1 MRTLHD
7 TAMHDTTPPTPAD
20 PFTSLRP
27 RLFGIAYRMLGVRAD
42 AEDVLQDAWLR
53 WSRQDPTA
61 LQSAEAWLVTVV
73 TRLSIDRL
81 RALKAEREAYVGW
94 WLPEPLVQLQ
104 DPITGDAQHH
114 HTPEAAAELAGELS
128 VAFLYVLE
136 RLGPEERAAFLLRQV
151 FDYDYPEIA
160 AQLGKTEAAC
170 RQMVHRASERV
181 QQARTRFEVP
191 RAVHRQLLQRFM
203 LAAKSGD
210 RSAIESLLS
219 EDAQLIGDGGGKV
232 ASFPKPLVG
241 RFRIAMLYWAQHR
254 RLGAQLAYRMAL
266 INGEP
271 GLLYYANGR
280 LDSAQAFVM
289 EGEHIVAI
297 YAVRNPD
304 KLIGVPAVLDER

>member
-1 MRTLHD
+1 MTS
-7 TAMHDTTPPTPAD
+7 TTPTD
-20 PFTSLRP
+20 PFSALRP

-94 WLPEPLVQLQ
+94 WLPEPLVEAL
-104 DPITGDAQHH
+104 DER
-114 HTPEAAAELAGELS
+114 TPESTAELAGELS
-128 VAFLYVLE
+128 VAFLHVLE

-151 FDYDYPEIA
+151 FDYDYPDIA

-191 RAVHRQLLQRFM
+191 QGVHHQLLQRFM
-203 LAAKSGD
+203 QAAKSGD
-210 RSAIESLLS
+210 RVAIESLLS
-219 EDAQLIGDGGGKV
+219 EDALLIGDGGGKV
-232 ASFPKPLVG
+232 AAFPRPLLG
-241 RFRIAMLYWAQHR
+241 RFRIAMLYWAQQR
-254 RLGAQLAYRMAL
+254 RLGEQLAYRMAL
-266 INGEP
+266 INGKP
-271 GLLYYANGR
+271 GLLHYANGR
-280 LDSAQAFVM
+280 LDSAQAF
-289 EGEHIVAI
+289 ETDGAQIVAI

-304 KLIGVPAVLDER
+304 KLAGIPHTLD

>member
-1 MRTLHD
+1 M
-7 TAMHDTTPPTPAD
+7 TTPPAPTAVSTD
-20 PFTSLRP
+20 PFTLLRP

-53 WSRQDPTA
+53 WSRTDPAT

-94 WLPEPLVQLQ
+94 WLPEPLVE
-104 DPITGDAQHH
+104 PNGGGA
-114 HTPEAAAELAGELS
+114 HTPESAAELAGELS

-151 FDYDYPEIA
+151 FDYDYPDIA
-160 AQLGKTEAAC
+160 AQLGRTEASC

-191 RAVHRQLLQRFM
+191 RNVHHQLLQRFM
-203 LAAKSGD
+203 LAARSGD
-210 RSAIESLLS
+210 RDAIQALLS

-232 ASFPKPLVG
+232 PSFPRPLVG
-241 RFRIAMLYWAQHR
+241 PFRIANLYWALFR
-254 RLGAQLAYRMAL
+254 RRGDHVAYRMARV
-266 INGEP
+266 NGEP
-271 GLLYYANGR
+271 GLLRYVDGQ
-280 LDSAQAFVM
+280 LESAQAFVTD
-289 EGEHIVAI
+289 GERIVAI
-297 YAVRNPD
+297 YAIRNPD
-304 KLIGVPAVLDER
+304 KLVGIPLSVV

>member
-1 MRTLHD
+1 M
-7 TAMHDTTPPTPAD
+7 TTQPASAAPPATD
-20 PFTSLRP
+20 PFTTLRP

-53 WSRQDPTA
+53 WSRQDPAA

-94 WLPEPLVQLQ
+94 WLPEPLVDLQ
-104 DPITGDAQHH
+104 GEGHH
-114 HTPEAAAELAGELS
+114 HQTPESAAELAGELS

-151 FDYDYPEIA
+151 FDYDYPDIA

-191 RAVHRQLLQRFM
+191 HAVHHQLLQRFM

-210 RSAIESLLS
+210 RNAIEALLS

-232 ASFPKPLVG
+232 SSFPKPLLG
-241 RFRIAMLYWAQHR
+241 RFRIAMLYWAQQR
-254 RLGAQLAYRMAL
+254 RWGEQLAYRIAL

-271 GLLYYANGR
+271 GLLHYANGR
-280 LDSAQAFVM
+280 LDSAQAFVT
-289 EGEHIVAI
+289 EGERIVAI
-297 YAVRNPD
+297 YAMRNPD
-304 KLIGVPAVLDER
+304 KLAGVPAVLG